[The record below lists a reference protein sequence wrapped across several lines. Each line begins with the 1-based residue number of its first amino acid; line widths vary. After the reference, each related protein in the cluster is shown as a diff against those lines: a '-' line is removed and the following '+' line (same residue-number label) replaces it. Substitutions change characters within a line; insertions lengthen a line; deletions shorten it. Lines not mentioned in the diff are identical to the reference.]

1 MDKVVI
7 VGGGQAAFSTA
18 LSLRQWGY
26 EGQLVILGDEVTPPY
41 QRPPLSKTYLLGEFP
56 SERLLFK
63 PDAWYEQNR
72 IDLMLDARAE
82 RIDLGERSVLTTRG
96 NRISFERLVLATGAR
111 PSELPD
117 LPSTEYSNVHLL
129 RSVADVEAIR
139 DTLPET
145 GHVLIVGGGYIGL
158 EAAATMRKL
167 GHEVTVVERE
177 ARLLAR
183 VTVAPVSEYYERLH
197 RSHDVDIRTGSTV
210 EHWRS
215 EDTRVNG
222 ANLSDGTRV
231 SVSAVL
237 VGIGVQPN
245 AELAAAAGIDVDDG
259 VLVDEDARSSA
270 PTVFAA
276 GDCTNRPLVH
286 YGYRG
291 RLESVHNALEQ
302 GKLAAAAMLER
313 PRPTEDLPWFWSDQF
328 DIKLQIA
335 GLPKPEDDVIVRG
348 DPDSHSFSILTTRDG
363 LLTSANAIGAPR
375 DFIAAKQLIAA
386 RVPVREGDLAD
397 PTVALKDLQANGA

>member
-18 LSLRQWGY
+18 SSLRQWGY
-26 EGQLVILGDEVTPPY
+26 DGQLVILGDEVTPPY

-82 RIDLGERSVLTTRG
+82 RIDLDDRSVLTTRG
-96 NRISFERLVLATGAR
+96 NRVSFERLVLATGAS
-111 PSELPD
+111 PCELPD
-117 LPSTEYSNVHLL
+117 LPSAEYSNVHLL
-129 RSVADVEAIR
+129 RSLTDVEAIR
-139 DTLPET
+139 ETLPDT

-158 EAAATMRKL
+158 ETAATMRKL
-167 GHEVTVVERE
+167 GHEVTVIERE
-177 ARLLAR
+177 HRLLAR
-183 VTVAPVSEYYERLH
+183 VTVEPVSDYYENLH
-197 RSHDVDIRTGSTV
+197 RSHGVDIRTGVTV
-210 EHWRS
+210 EHWLS
-215 EDTRVNG
+215 EDASVSAAT
-222 ANLSDGTRV
+222 LSDGTSV
-231 SVSAVL
+231 EVSAVL
-237 VGIGVQPN
+237 VGIGVRPN
-245 AELAAAAGIDVDDG
+245 TELAAAAGIEVDNG
-259 VLVDEDARSSA
+259 ILVDEDARSSA

-276 GDCTNRPLVH
+276 GDCANRPLVH
-286 YGYRG
+286 YGCRG

-302 GKLAAAAMLER
+302 GKLAAAAMLRR

-335 GLPKPEDDVIVRG
+335 GLPMPEDDVIVRG
-348 DPDSHSFSILTTRDG
+348 DPDSNSFSILTTRDG
-363 LLTSANAIGAPR
+363 RLTSANAIGAPR

-386 RVPVREGDLAD
+386 RVPVRQTDIAD
-397 PTVALKDLQANGA
+397 PAIPLKDLQPAKT